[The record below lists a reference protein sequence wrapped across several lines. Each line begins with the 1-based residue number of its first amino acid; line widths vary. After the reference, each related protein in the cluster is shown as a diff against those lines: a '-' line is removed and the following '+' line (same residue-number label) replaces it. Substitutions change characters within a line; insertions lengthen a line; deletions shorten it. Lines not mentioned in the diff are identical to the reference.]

1 MIFYIRCNCLLD
13 ETLLNPTQRLESSID
28 LEISTKGPHTS
39 VQGEHF
45 YVCQVEYIERKHVE
59 DLTNVGVI
67 IQSVVLVLYL
77 LLIWFTPSNLWCIKK
92 TMMKHQ
98 QNLDLPLFNYGYW
111 RCMFV
116 DSSSKYLN
124 PPFVS
129 QVWHSQK

>member
-28 LEISTKGPHTS
+28 LEMSTKGPHTS
-39 VQGEHF
+39 VQGEHL

-77 LLIWFTPSNLWCIKK
+77 LLI
-92 TMMKHQ
+92 
-98 QNLDLPLFNYGYW
+98 
-111 RCMFV
+111 
-116 DSSSKYLN
+116 
-124 PPFVS
+124 
-129 QVWHSQK
+129 